1 MPQPVRSVLRLLAL
15 FLLLGT
21 AGWWIAAGKNPGWT
35 KNKVAVE
42 KKDEITEIVF
52 TEYEDRFVPGV
63 DLLGAAGAV
72 AVVLAG
78 LSFLG
83 RRKAPAP

>member
-1 MPQPVRSVLRLLAL
+1 MRTVLRLLAL
-15 FLLLGT
+15 LLLFGT
-21 AGWWIAAGKNPGWT
+21 AAWWIAAGKNPGWT
-35 KNKVAVE
+35 KNKVANE

-63 DLLGAAGAV
+63 DILAAAGVGAA
-72 AVVLAG
+72 VLAG

-83 RRKAPAP
+83 RRKAAAS

>member
-1 MPQPVRSVLRLLAL
+1 MRTVLRLLAL
-15 FLLLGT
+15 LLFLGT
-21 AGWWIAAGKNPGWT
+21 AAWWIAAGKNPGWT
-35 KNKVAVE
+35 KNKVAIE

-63 DLLGAAGAV
+63 DILAAAGVGAA
-72 AVVLAG
+72 VLAG

-83 RRKAPAP
+83 RRKAAAS

>member
-1 MPQPVRSVLRLLAL
+1 MRTVLRLLAL
-15 FLLLGT
+15 LLLLGT
-21 AGWWIAAGKNPGWT
+21 SAWWVAAGKNPGWT

-63 DLLGAAGAV
+63 DILVAAGVGAL
-72 AVVLAG
+72 AMAG

-83 RRKAPAP
+83 RRKAAAP

>member
-1 MPQPVRSVLRLLAL
+1 MRIVLRLLAL
-15 FLLLGT
+15 LLLLGT
-21 AGWWIAAGKNPGWT
+21 SAWWVASGKNPGWT

-63 DLLGAAGAV
+63 DILAAAGAGALV
-72 AVVLAG
+72 MAG

-83 RRKAPAP
+83 RKKAAES

>member
-1 MPQPVRSVLRLLAL
+1 MRTVLRLLAL
-15 FLLLGT
+15 LLLLGT
-21 AGWWIAAGKNPGWT
+21 SAWWVTAGKNPGWT

-63 DLLGAAGAV
+63 DILAAAGVGALV
-72 AVVLAG
+72 MAG

-83 RRKAPAP
+83 RKKAAES